1 MSGPHWRKLG
11 LAQRHLSQKNDKLLF
26 VACTTITIGNEHKT
40 TFWTSSLAS
49 WATSQR
55 LSPAS
60 VPEDETQKE
69 IASKGS
75 TWQQVDSRSQHPR
88 GLHNGALAASCKS
101 VDSRITDVAASG
113 AGGRHIMEPNTQRQ
127 PTRPSLLAALKH
139 QSSLLSG
146 KCGHHQSASFFA
158 WLFLRNRV
166 WTLDRLV
173 SRNWDHNP
181 TCPLCRTMMETTHH
195 LVSSRR
201 YTRWVWALVADWT
214 GHRNLHPN
222 EWANE
227 SVIQWWTNITTARDI
242 PRKATRSL
250 TLLILWEIWLARNN
264 KVFNC
269 HESSILTILAKIKNE
284 VSAWLVVGAKEL
296 VTLFVWV

>member
-146 KCGHHQSASFFA
+146 KCGHHQSASFSHGSSFRIEFGL
-158 WLFLRNRV
+158 WIGWWV
-166 WTLDRLV
+166 EIGITTQLV
-173 SRNWDHNP
+173 P
-181 TCPLCRTMMETTHH
+181 YVE
-195 LVSSRR
+195 
-201 YTRWVWALVADWT
+201 
-214 GHRNLHPN
+214 
-222 EWANE
+222 
-227 SVIQWWTNITTARDI
+227 QWWKRHITLSHPA
-242 PRKATRSL
+242 ATQDECE
-250 TLLILWEIWLARNN
+250 LWWRI
-264 KVFNC
+264 
-269 HESSILTILAKIKNE
+269 
-284 VSAWLVVGAKEL
+284 EL
-296 VTLFVWV
+296 VIGTSTRTSGQTSQWFSGGQTSLLQETFPGKLRVPWRCWFSGRSG